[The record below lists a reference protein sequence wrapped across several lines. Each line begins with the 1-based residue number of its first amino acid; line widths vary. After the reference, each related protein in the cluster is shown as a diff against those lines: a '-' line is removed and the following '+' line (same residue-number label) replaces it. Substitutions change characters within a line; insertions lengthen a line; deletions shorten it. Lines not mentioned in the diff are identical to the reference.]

1 MILMDTHIRSV
12 VKAISFRII
21 ASLTTVILVL
31 IFTGNLALA
40 GAIGILDLILKLI
53 IYYLHERVWDKI
65 LWGRKVPKN

>member
-1 MILMDTHIRSV
+1 MILTDTHIRSV

-21 ASLTTVILVL
+21 ASLITVILVL

-40 GAIGILDLILKLI
+40 GAIGILDLILKII

-65 LWGRKVPKN
+65 VWGRKVPEN

>member
-21 ASLTTVILVL
+21 ASLITVILVL

-53 IYYLHERVWDKI
+53 IYYLNVRVWDKI
-65 LWGRKVPKN
+65 VWGRKVPEN

>member
-1 MILMDTHIRSV
+1 MILMDTHLRSV

-21 ASLTTVILVL
+21 ASLITVILVL

-65 LWGRKVPKN
+65 VWGRKVPKN

>member
-1 MILMDTHIRSV
+1 MDTHIRSV

-40 GAIGILDLILKLI
+40 GAIGILDLILKLM

-65 LWGRKVPKN
+65 VWGRKVPEN